1 MRRGVDDARYMDV
14 LEEALRQIRRFRPEF
29 LVLSLGFDIM
39 KGDPTGSFL
48 ISPAGMRSI
57 GVALGRLG
65 LPILVVQE
73 GGYSVLNLRKGAR
86 AFFLGLGS
94 TWY

>member
-1 MRRGVDDARYMDV
+1 V
-14 LEEALRQIRRFRPEF
+14 LEDALRQIRRFRPDF

-48 ISPAGMRSI
+48 ISPAGMRRI